1 MTTVGVLGAGSM
13 GTAMVRRLLR
23 AGHDARAWN
32 RSSGPLEAL
41 ADAGAHIVD
50 EPAEA
55 LAAKVSFCMLA
66 NDDAVLS
73 PARDGAGEGRIH
85 VMMASI
91 SPAMS
96 DALERRLSVAGAT
109 YVAAPVLGRPA
120 VAATGKLNIPAWR
133 GAGARFRRQDCATPH
148 RAAARIRAGSA
159 ARLPGPRG

>member
-1 MTTVGVLGAGSM
+1 MTTVGFLGAGSM

-73 PARDGAGEGRIH
+73 PARDGRERGE
-85 VMMASI
+85 S
-91 SPAMS
+91 
-96 DALERRLSVAGAT
+96 T
-109 YVAAPVLGRPA
+109 
-120 VAATGKLNIPAWR
+120 
-133 GAGARFRRQDCATPH
+133 
-148 RAAARIRAGSA
+148 
-159 ARLPGPRG
+159 